1 MRTAP
6 VHHETRRHEWDSFLP
21 SEDLV
26 GRPDSPAE
34 GQPSQ
39 PHPDELFSA
48 LDGSTVSVDSRV
60 WRIHVFSISD
70 HNGSRW
76 FQLGLGVRPAHNLTL
91 KTAVD
96 DGIDDILAAIRQSL
110 SSAVPVIA

>member
-6 VHHETRRHEWDSFLP
+6 VHHETRRHAWDSFLP
-21 SEDLV
+21 PEGLD
-26 GRPDSPAE
+26 GKPDSPPE
-34 GQPSQ
+34 GQSTPL
-39 PHPDELFSA
+39 HPDELFRA
-48 LDGSTVSVDSRV
+48 LDGVTVSVDARL

-70 HNGSRW
+70 HNGARW

-96 DGIDDILAAIRQSL
+96 DGIDEVLAAIRHSL
-110 SSAVPVIA
+110 SSAVPAIS